1 MSACRGKWNQIVVK
15 DRNLCEHLSTEVVT
29 ILKKTRPYTQNRG
42 NFLFLADFVPS
53 LEWTRYGPE
62 DPRSRESNPSS
73 SASKGPELR

>member
-1 MSACRGKWNQIVVK
+1 VAGENQIVVEH
-15 DRNLCEHLSTEVVT
+15 RNPCEHLSTQICT
-29 ILKKTRPYTQNRG
+29 ILKKTCLYIQKRSSIAKEYSS
-42 NFLFLADFVPS
+42 LADFAPS